1 MLYLSVSKMRLQMN
15 KCPYLCLF
23 ASKNTAYIPSSESD
37 KTEEKK
43 LFKGMISCEM
53 QVTEHF
59 VGFFVLATCDI
70 GIRVILCTSV

>member
-1 MLYLSVSKMRLQMN
+1 MST
-15 KCPYLCLF
+15 
-23 ASKNTAYIPSSESD
+23 NTAYVPSSESD

-59 VGFFVLATCDI
+59 VRFCSCYMRHRD
-70 GIRVILCTSV
+70 